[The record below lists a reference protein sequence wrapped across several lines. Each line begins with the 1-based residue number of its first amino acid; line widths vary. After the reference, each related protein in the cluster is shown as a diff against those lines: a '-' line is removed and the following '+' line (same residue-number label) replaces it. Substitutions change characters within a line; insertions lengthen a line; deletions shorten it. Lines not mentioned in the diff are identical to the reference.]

1 MKSSAVLRSITR
13 ALVLGSLPLYIG
25 NAWPAGAVAGTGAA
39 GTGGVIAEA
48 GSLATRVVER
58 RPVPLALPAEAV
70 IEATRQATVAA
81 QVSGRVVDLR
91 VDAGQ
96 TVRRGQLLL
105 RLEAREANEAVAAA
119 RAGLANAKAQY
130 ERVQNLWQQKFV
142 SQAAVDKA
150 RADFDV
156 ARANHD
162 AAQAGQGHA
171 VVLAPLGGIV
181 AERYI
186 EPGEMAVP
194 GKPLLTI
201 FEPGG
206 LRAVASVPQSRQTEV
221 RAARRAIVEFRESG
235 LRLEATRIT
244 VLPVADAATH
254 ALTVRVELPLEALAR
269 VGQAGEG
276 ARPVAPGM
284 AARVHFVTGEVARLT
299 VPESAIV
306 RRGAVTGVYVHAA
319 DGRLSLRQVRLGE
332 VQANGESEVLAG
344 LAAGERIVVDQARAA
359 ITLKQG
365 GR

>member
-1 MKSSAVLRSITR
+1 MKPSAVLRSVLP
-13 ALVLGSLPLYIG
+13 ALVLVVLGGLPLLVG
-25 NAWPAGAVAGTGAA
+25 TAWSAAAEGAA
-39 GTGGVIAEA
+39 AA
-48 GSLATRVVER
+48 LSTRVVEQ
-58 RPVPLALPAEAV
+58 RPVPLALSAEAV

-96 TVRRGQLLL
+96 TVRQGQLLL
-105 RLEAREANEAVAAA
+105 RLEAREASEAAAAA
-119 RAGLANAKAQY
+119 RATLANARVQY
-130 ERVQNLWQQKFV
+130 ERTQSLLQQKFV

-150 RADFDV
+150 RADYEA
-156 ARANHD
+156 ARANYD

-171 VVLAPLGGIV
+171 VLLAPIGGVV

-186 EPGEMAVP
+186 DPGEMAAP
-194 GKPLLTI
+194 GKSLLTI
-201 FEPGG
+201 FEPGS
-206 LRAVASVPQSRQTEV
+206 LRAIASVPQSRQAEV

-244 VLPVADAATH
+244 VLPAADASTH
-254 ALTVRVELPLEALAR
+254 ALTVRVDLPADRSGKADDVLRA
-269 VGQAGEG
+269 
-276 ARPVAPGM
+276 VAPGM

-306 RRGAVTGVYVHAA
+306 RRGAVTGVYVQVA

-344 LAAGERIVVDQARAA
+344 LIAGERIALDQARAA

>member
-1 MKSSAVLRSITR
+1 MKPSAVLRSVLP
-13 ALVLGSLPLYIG
+13 ALFLGGLSLLVG
-25 NAWPAGAVAGTGAA
+25 NAWPAAGEG
-39 GTGGVIAEA
+39 A
-48 GSLATRVVER
+48 GSVLATRVVER
-58 RPVPLALPAEAV
+58 RLVPSALPAEAV

-96 TVRRGQLLL
+96 TVRQGQLLL
-105 RLEAREANEAVAAA
+105 RLEAREASEAAAAA
-119 RAGLANAKAQY
+119 RAALANARVQY
-130 ERVQNLWQQKFV
+130 ERTQRLQQQKFV

-150 RADFDV
+150 RADFEA
-156 ARANHD
+156 ARANYD

-171 VVLAPLGGIV
+171 VLLAPISGIV

-186 EPGEMAVP
+186 EAGEMAVP

-206 LRAVASVPQSRQTEV
+206 LRAVASVPQSRQADV
-221 RAARRAIVEFRESG
+221 RAARRALIEFRESG

-244 VLPVADAATH
+244 VLPAADAGTH
-254 ALTVRVELPLEALAR
+254 ALTVRVDLPADISGKA
-269 VGQAGEG
+269 GTAGEVSR
-276 ARPVAPGM
+276 AVTPGM

-299 VPESAIV
+299 VPESAIA
-306 RRGAVTGVYVHAA
+306 RRGAVTAVYVQAA
-319 DGRLSLRQVRLGE
+319 DGRLHLRQVRLGE
-332 VQANGESEVLAG
+332 PQADGESEVLAG
-344 LAAGERIVVDQARAA
+344 LAAGERIAVDQARAA